1 MAYAGFGRSGDVPVG
16 AGLYVHAMTT
26 VHAPQRLRG
35 IELWRGRLR
44 QPRLRAWF
52 VYLPMCLI
60 SSSLA
65 MSTFEARRGGWG
77 DDNVMSDLSVLI
89 WLVAMGSAVALVWRR
104 RFPEVVALATSV
116 VALALP
122 IDPVAALIAFG
133 SLMVRRLDRVTA
145 ALGGLVAVATFMTTW
160 RDTRGWSM
168 DTSFWQS
175 LRTSDTALYLAPL
188 SWWMVLLITALLM
201 GVVVGL
207 ALLIR
212 SRSSLSKA
220 ELVVEEQR
228 AVVDHL
234 SGEVSRQA
242 DRERIAQEV
251 HDALGHRLS
260 LLSLH
265 AGALEVTSRDDPRL
279 VESAALVRA
288 NAQQSM
294 ADLRSLLAMLR
305 QPDSPDVAAAV
316 PTLADVPA
324 LIDETVTTGVTI
336 VSTVQLEGLSRLDD
350 TTSRSAFRIT
360 QELLTNARRHA
371 PRIGVR
377 VLVRASPEIGVEI
390 EVANH
395 LAPEAALQ
403 FHPGSGLDGI
413 RNRVLHL
420 GGDFR
425 CFVDDQRVFRVA
437 TRLPWVWSAAVGPA
451 WSPAGE
457 GQQ

>member
-1 MAYAGFGRSGDVPVG
+1 M
-16 AGLYVHAMTT
+16 
-26 VHAPQRLRG
+26 
-35 IELWRGRLR
+35 
-44 QPRLRAWF
+44 
-52 VYLPMCLI
+52 

-65 MSTFEARRGGWG
+65 VSVYEARRSGWLES
-77 DDNVMSDLSVLI
+77 DVMSDLGVLI
-89 WLVAMGSAVALVWRR
+89 WLVAIASAGTLGWRR
-104 RFPEVVALATSV
+104 RYPEVVVLVTSA

-122 IDPVAALIAFG
+122 VDPVAALIAFG

-145 ALGGLVAVATFMTTW
+145 ALGGVVAVSTLASTW

-175 LRTSDTALYLAPL
+175 MRTNDHSVAFAPMP
-188 SWWMVLLITALLM
+188 WWAVLLITTLLL
-201 GVVVGL
+201 GVTAGL
-207 ALLIR
+207 ALVIR
-212 SRSSLSKA
+212 ARGSLSEA
-220 ELVVEEQR
+220 QLVVREQR
-228 AVVDHL
+228 VVVDHL
-234 SGEVSRQA
+234 SDEVARQA

-265 AGALEVTSRDDPRL
+265 AGALEVTSGADPR
-279 VESAALVRA
+279 VAESAALVRA

-305 QPDSPDVAAAV
+305 QPDAPDVVASV
-316 PTLADVPA
+316 PTLRDVPA
-324 LIDETVTTGVTI
+324 LIDETVATGVNL
-336 VSTVQLEGLSRLDD
+336 VSTVQLEGLARLDD

-371 PRIGVR
+371 PGIGVR
-377 VLVRASPEIGVEI
+377 VLVRATPEGGVEI

-395 LAPEAALQ
+395 LPAHVPVE
-403 FHPGSGLDGI
+403 FHPGSGLGGM

-425 CFVDDQRVFRVA
+425 CWVDERRVFRVA
-437 TRLPWVWSAAVGPA
+437 ARMPWVWAAEIGATWV
-451 WSPAGE
+451 PAGE
-457 GQQ
+457 GER

>member
-1 MAYAGFGRSGDVPVG
+1 
-16 AGLYVHAMTT
+16 MTAT
-26 VHAPQRLRG
+26 PLLQRPRG
-35 IELWRGRLR
+35 VELWRGRLR
-44 QPRLRAWF
+44 KPRLRAWF
-52 VYLPMCLI
+52 VYVPLCLI
-60 SSSLA
+60 STSLA
-65 MSTFEARRGGWG
+65 VSTFEARRGGWG
-77 DDNVMSDLSVLI
+77 DGDVMSDFAALI
-89 WLVAMGSAVALVWRR
+89 WLVGMGSAVALVWRR
-104 RFPEVVALATSV
+104 QFPEVVALATGV

-145 ALGGLVAVATFMTTW
+145 AVGGLVVTATFMSTW

-175 LRTSDTALYLAPL
+175 LRTSDSALYLAPL
-188 SWWMVLLITALLM
+188 PWWMVLLITLMLLGM
-201 GVVVGL
+201 VAGV

-212 SRSSLSKA
+212 SRSSLSEA
-220 ELVVEEQR
+220 ELVVREQR

-234 SGEVSRQA
+234 SDTVSRQA

-265 AGALEVTSRDDPRL
+265 AGALEVTSRDDARL
-279 VESAALVRA
+279 AESAALVRA

-305 QPDSPDVAAAV
+305 QPDSPDVSAAV

-336 VSTVQLEGLSRLDD
+336 VSTVQLEGLARLDE

-371 PRIGVR
+371 VGIGVR
-377 VLVRASPEIGVEI
+377 VMVRATPETGVEV

-395 LAPEAALQ
+395 LPPEAALQ
-403 FHPGSGLDGI
+403 FRPGTGLDGI

-420 GGDFR
+420 EGDFR

-437 TRLPWVWSAAVGPA
+437 ARLPWIWSAAVAPA
-451 WSPAGE
+451 WLPTGE
-457 GQQ
+457 GPS

>member
-16 AGLYVHAMTT
+16 AGFYFETMT
-26 VHAPQRLRG
+26 AIPLAQRPRG
-35 IELWRGRLR
+35 VELWRGRVR
-44 QPRLRAWF
+44 QPRWRTWLIYFPA
-52 VYLPMCLI
+52 CLC
-60 SSSLA
+60 STSLA
-65 MSTFEARRGGWG
+65 VSAYEWRQPGYESGAT
-77 DDNVMSDLSVLI
+77 MSDVGLLLF
-89 WLVAMGSAVALVWRR
+89 LVGITTAGALHWRR
-104 RFPEVVALATSV
+104 RIPELLVLITGT
-116 VALALP
+116 LTLLLP
-122 IDPVAALIAFG
+122 LDPVAALIAFG
-133 SLMVRRLDRVTA
+133 SLMVRRWDRVTG
-145 ALGGLVAVATFMTTW
+145 ALALLVTTATFVTTW
-160 RDTRGWSM
+160 RDSRGTTT
-168 DTSFWQS
+168 DASFWQFLS
-175 LRTSDTALYLAPL
+175 STDASAPVSPL
-188 SWWMVLLITALLM
+188 PWWAVMVITAVLM
-201 GVVVGL
+201 GIVVGM

-212 SRSSLSKA
+212 SRSSLSRA
-220 ELVVEEQR
+220 QLVVAEQR
-228 AVVDHL
+228 VVVDHL
-234 SGEVSRQA
+234 SDEVSRQA

-437 TRLPWVWSAAVGPA
+437 ARLPWVWSAAVGPA

-457 GQQ
+457 GPR